1 MNKTR
6 VTALKNKKT
15 FIGMNGKELNKAP
28 IGYCMYYG
36 HVGYVSG
43 GIEAAHQC
51 INKKCAYF
59 RSYKPNDTSFNQD
72 RLRKVA
78 TYHKKVKLLYKHDSI
93 TKKEYMYL
101 TRLNG
106 DLFAEEFLIKLKSG
120 VIIKKLAELSEVD
133 HKVQDIQKAVENDV
147 IVENA
152 NTKNNL
158 FANIVENIKN
168 LLGFRKPLPVR
179 I

>member
-1 MNKTR
+1 
-6 VTALKNKKT
+6 
-15 FIGMNGKELNKAP
+15 
-28 IGYCMYYG
+28 MYYG
-36 HVGYVSG
+36 HVGYVTG
-43 GIEAAHQC
+43 GMEAAHQC

-78 TYHKKVKLLYKHDSI
+78 TYHKKVKLLYKHDKI

-120 VIIKKLAELSEVD
+120 VIIKKLAELSEFD
-133 HKVQDIQKAVENDV
+133 HKVQDIQKAVENEV
-147 IVENA
+147 IKENA
-152 NTKNNL
+152 IAKH
-158 FANIVENIKN
+158 NIFENIIVSIKN
-168 LLGFRKPLPVR
+168 LLGIRKPVAVR
-179 I
+179 V